1 LLRETYSSNY
11 QTVNVVLAL
20 ILGVFSIIGIL
31 GIRDIGQIRKAGIAR
46 RNETCSSQDDQIQ
59 ELNL

>member
-1 LLRETYSSNY
+1 
-11 QTVNVVLAL
+11 VNVVLAL

-46 RNETCSSQDDQIQ
+46 RNETCSRVATQ
-59 ELNL
+59 NPPPVAT

>member
-1 LLRETYSSNY
+1 
-11 QTVNVVLAL
+11 VNVVLAL